1 MHGDGILVHA
11 TISVDAHPG
20 EDNDFAI
27 ELGEN
32 RDT

>member
-1 MHGDGILVHA
+1 MDGDGILVHA

-20 EDNDFAI
+20 EDRDFAI
-27 ELGEN
+27 ELDEN

>member
-11 TISVDAHPG
+11 TISVDAYPG
-20 EDNDFAI
+20 EDHDFAI

>member
-1 MHGDGILVHA
+1 MDGDGILVHA

-20 EDNDFAI
+20 KDHDFAI